1 MARRGPEGGKEAK
14 GRKGGLDSS
23 RDLARPKIRIERYR
37 GVCPAMYG
45 TSSLRRPLHLKA
57 PLPAKERPA
66 HAQSLLSL
74 PTAAAVSFP
83 SSALVMVVAAA
94 GIGPGA
100 VDVEV
105 GCGTAAA
112 FASSG
117 LGRCDETQLMM

>member
-1 MARRGPEGGKEAK
+1 
-14 GRKGGLDSS
+14 
-23 RDLARPKIRIERYR
+23 
-37 GVCPAMYG
+37 MYG
-45 TSSLRRPLHLKA
+45 TSSLGWPLHLKP

-66 HAQSLLSL
+66 YTQSLLSL
-74 PTAAAVSFP
+74 PTAAATSSP
-83 SSALVMVVAAA
+83 SSALAMVVAAA

-112 FASSG
+112 SAASK